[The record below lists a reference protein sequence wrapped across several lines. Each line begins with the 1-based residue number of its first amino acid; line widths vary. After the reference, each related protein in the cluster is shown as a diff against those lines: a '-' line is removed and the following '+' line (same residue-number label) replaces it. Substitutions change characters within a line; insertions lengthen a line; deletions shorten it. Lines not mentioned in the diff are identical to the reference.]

1 MLRRAC
7 IQYARWYWRWVCDTA
22 LGNNQPINQPTYVPT
37 YQPTYLRTHLP
48 VPTYLPT
55 YLRTYQPTFLPA
67 SLCRDYNLNST
78 LTISLAN
85 RLQAEGKH
93 STPVELSPGLLAG
106 LSFLITNCIL
116 LIGFG
121 VSLRPWSP
129 RWHYRNTLHATYRAK
144 R

>member
-1 MLRRAC
+1 MAMAKKGLSNMAITACYAGPVFNMLVGIGVGFA
-7 IQYARWYWRWVCDTA
+7 
-22 LGNNQPINQPTYVPT
+22 
-37 YQPTYLRTHLP
+37 
-48 VPTYLPT
+48 
-55 YLRTYQPTFLPA
+55 
-67 SLCRDYNLNST
+67 T
-78 LTISLAN
+78 LLS
-85 RLQAEGKH
+85 AEGKH